1 MQASPAEGAFVPD
14 MPRRQAMNSLLV
26 GAVGVST
33 LGLAVPYLA
42 FFVPA
47 GKFYSYT
54 IYFLFLAA
62 RLYIMKK

>member
-47 GKFYSYT
+47 GKFIKSIKISSYS
-54 IYFLFLAA
+54 F
-62 RLYIMKK
+62 

>member
-1 MQASPAEGAFVPD
+1 MQAGPAEGAFVPD

-26 GAVGVST
+26 GAVGVSA

-47 GKFYSYT
+47 GKLIHFY
-54 IYFLFLAA
+54 
-62 RLYIMKK
+62 

>member
-47 GKFYSYT
+47 GKLSYN
-54 IYFLFLAA
+54 IYLILLLF
-62 RLYIMKK
+62 MNQ

>member
-26 GAVGVST
+26 GAVGVSA

-47 GKFYSYT
+47 GKPSYN
-54 IYFLFLAA
+54 IYMHLQL
-62 RLYIMKK
+62 LIN

>member
-47 GKFYSYT
+47 GKFIL
-54 IYFLFLAA
+54 IYFISF
-62 RLYIMKK
+62 

>member
-47 GKFYSYT
+47 GKFIQSINISSYP
-54 IYFLFLAA
+54 FNF
-62 RLYIMKK
+62 

>member
-14 MPRRQAMNSLLV
+14 MPRRQAMNSLLL

-47 GKFYSYT
+47 GKLYE
-54 IYFLFLAA
+54 IY
-62 RLYIMKK
+62 